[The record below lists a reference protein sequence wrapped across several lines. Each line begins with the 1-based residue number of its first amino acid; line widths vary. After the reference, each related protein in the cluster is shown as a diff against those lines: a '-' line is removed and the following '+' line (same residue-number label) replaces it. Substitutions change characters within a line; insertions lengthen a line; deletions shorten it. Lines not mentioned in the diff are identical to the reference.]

1 MQPQI
6 LSLGDRWFHLLCG
19 LSSPSPFLP
28 DSDKR
33 LYRAE
38 ALSGEEESN
47 KSMVAGAWRLLQ
59 EERSFPLPPA
69 LEGCRGLGWQQS
81 SRVSPAPQLFTSPR
95 GGATGQRGHRWNVGK
110 TEHLLCWE

>member
-1 MQPQI
+1 MLFCSERLNCEGGRRMQPQI

-47 KSMVAGAWRLLQ
+47 KSMGAGAWRLLQ
-59 EERSFPLPPA
+59 EERSFPLPPWPWRA
-69 LEGCRGLGWQQS
+69 AGDSDGSKAQG
-81 SRVSPAPQLFTSPR
+81 
-95 GGATGQRGHRWNVGK
+95 
-110 TEHLLCWE
+110 

>member
-1 MQPQI
+1 MLFCTERLNCEGGRRMQPQI

-47 KSMVAGAWRLLQ
+47 KSMGAGAWRLLQ
-59 EERSFPLPPA
+59 EERSFPLPP
-69 LEGCRGLGWQQS
+69 GLGGLQGTRMAAKLKGEPCS
-81 SRVSPAPQLFTSPR
+81 SAV
-95 GGATGQRGHRWNVGK
+95 
-110 TEHLLCWE
+110 HLS